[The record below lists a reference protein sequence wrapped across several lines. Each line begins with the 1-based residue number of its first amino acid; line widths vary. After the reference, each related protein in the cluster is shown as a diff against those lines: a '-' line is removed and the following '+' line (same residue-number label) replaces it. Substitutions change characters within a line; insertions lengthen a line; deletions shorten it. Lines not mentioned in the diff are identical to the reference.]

1 MFNSEVKEPSFFS
14 GFFRKKIHQ
23 FLKIILKKCVFRKP
37 NIPVD
42 WKIATF
48 TNLRKIFCRK
58 SVNFS
63 LSFRKRL
70 DNQILFQIF
79 AFSKSSTRHAE
90 CKFDTKAGR
99 LSSKVLKSFD
109 QKREHSSIT
118 FPEKIP
124 RNSFVLIENNFDEQD
139 EGFSTKV
146 LNQFTQI
153 LKKLLKRKS
162 KFSKPSSKLAEGNS
176 DKPDGLF

>member
-1 MFNSEVKEPSFFS
+1 M
-14 GFFRKKIHQ
+14 
-23 FLKIILKKCVFRKP
+23 
-37 NIPVD
+37 D

-48 TNLRKIFCRK
+48 TNLRNIYCRK

-70 DNQILFQIF
+70 DNQIFFQNF

-90 CKFDTKAGR
+90 CKFDRKAGR
-99 LSSKVLKSFD
+99 LSSKILKSFD

-124 RNSFVLIENNFDEQD
+124 RTSFVLIENNFDEQA

-153 LKKLLKRKS
+153 LKKIIEKEIKIIETIFKTRWRQFRQTWWTVSVKKL
-162 KFSKPSSKLAEGNS
+162 KFSWWTSELNETNFFFRKN
-176 DKPDGLF
+176 